1 MQALRSDPGIVGR
14 PLEVSAERGV
24 LSLRGTVATY
34 ADARR
39 ILAAAK
45 SIPGVIAVRPALT
58 VNQAHVVNV
67 DADRNARR
75 TR

>member
-1 MQALRSDPGIVGR
+1 VVGH

-39 ILAAAK
+39 ILSAAK
-45 SIPGVIAVRPALT
+45 SIPGVIAVRPALA
-58 VNQAHVVNV
+58 VNQTHVVNV